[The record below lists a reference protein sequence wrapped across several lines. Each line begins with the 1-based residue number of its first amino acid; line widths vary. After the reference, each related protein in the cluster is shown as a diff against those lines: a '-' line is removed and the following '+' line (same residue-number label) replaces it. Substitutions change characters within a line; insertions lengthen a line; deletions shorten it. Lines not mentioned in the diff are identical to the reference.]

1 MAEKETARPKIP
13 PTKASDNF
21 FNIECLMIVLL
32 LNLKSNSFIG
42 YNYITNMLKV
52 KEIVAE
58 WGIFGKIARISRE
71 KWFPKGKNVLKM
83 VNSKQRK
90 VSKKGIDKKYS
101 KDYIRSIVISTQSK
115 RVLTSQNL
123 TGRTGDMELDERKIT
138 ILKAIIKNYM
148 ETGEPVGSRTI
159 SKYVNFKWSSAT
171 IRNEMSDL
179 EEMGYI
185 VQPHTSA
192 GRIPSDKGYR
202 FYVDQILLEKDNE
215 VTEIK
220 EMMVQRM
227 GRLEQ
232 VLKALAKN
240 LASNTNY
247 AAMISGPQYHR
258 NKLKFIQ
265 LSKVDTHKL
274 LIVTVVEGNII
285 KNTMVNIEE
294 AISDE
299 ELLNL
304 NILLNT
310 NLNGLT
316 IEEINL
322 GVISRLKEQAGIHS
336 KVVDLV
342 LNEVAAVIKADEDE
356 LQIYTSGATNIF
368 KYPELSDSRKASEL
382 LSTLEHT
389 ETLQEL
395 VDTVGA
401 DSETGIQVYIGDESP
416 VQAMKDCSVVT
427 ATYELGE
434 GLKGTIGII
443 GPKRMD
449 YEKVLKTLRN
459 LITQLDATFKKE
471 DER

>member
-1 MAEKETARPKIP
+1 
-13 PTKASDNF
+13 
-21 FNIECLMIVLL
+21 
-32 LNLKSNSFIG
+32 
-42 YNYITNMLKV
+42 
-52 KEIVAE
+52 
-58 WGIFGKIARISRE
+58 
-71 KWFPKGKNVLKM
+71 
-83 VNSKQRK
+83 
-90 VSKKGIDKKYS
+90 
-101 KDYIRSIVISTQSK
+101 
-115 RVLTSQNL
+115 
-123 TGRTGDMELDERKIT
+123 MELDERKIT

-159 SKYVNFKWSSAT
+159 SKYVNSKCSSAT

-185 VQPHTSA
+185 IQPHTSA

-202 FYVDQILLEKDNE
+202 FYVDQILQEKDNE
-215 VTEIK
+215 VMEIK
-220 EMMVQRM
+220 ELMVQRM
-227 GRLEQ
+227 GRLEL

-265 LSKVDTHKL
+265 LSKVDANKL

-285 KNTMVNIEE
+285 KNTMVTIDGE
-294 AISDE
+294 ISDE

-322 GVISRLKEQAGIHS
+322 GVISRLKEEAGVHRQ
-336 KVVDLV
+336 VVDLV
-342 LNEVAAVIKADEDE
+342 LNEVAAVIKADGDDF
-356 LQIYTSGATNIF
+356 QIYTSGATNIF
-368 KYPELSDSRKASEL
+368 KYPELSDSQKASEL

-395 VDTVGA
+395 VSEAGGNQ
-401 DSETGIQVYIGDESP
+401 SETGIQVYIGDESP
-416 VQAMKDCSVVT
+416 VQAMKDCGVVT
-427 ATYELGE
+427 ATYDLGE

-449 YEKVLKTLRN
+449 YEKVLRTLRN
-459 LITQLDATFKKE
+459 LMTQLDATFKKE
-471 DER
+471 ER

>member
-1 MAEKETARPKIP
+1 
-13 PTKASDNF
+13 
-21 FNIECLMIVLL
+21 MIVLL

-123 TGRTGDMELDERKIT
+123 AGRTGDMELDERKIT

-159 SKYVNFKWSSAT
+159 SKYVNSKWSSAT